1 LVSDIGE
8 METMNFDMKIAN
20 LLAESLNGFVKF
32 VYKCFDN
39 KSRFIINP
47 DKLYQ
52 IKLFVEEFKFQLL
65 ADELHRINQF
75 SWNEKYTH
83 LLVERFR
90 KGIYVIDE
98 YVERNYD
105 DLFIFTAR
113 LHTLKNLSLLLT
125 KEE

>member
-1 LVSDIGE
+1 
-8 METMNFDMKIAN
+8 MNFNMKIAN
-20 LLAESLNGFVKF
+20 LLAENINGFVEF
-32 VYKCFDN
+32 VYKSQDN
-39 KSRFIINP
+39 KSSLILNM

-52 IKLFVEEFKFQLL
+52 IRLFVEEFKLQIL
-65 ADELHRINQF
+65 ADELKRINQF

-90 KGIYVIDE
+90 KGIDVIDE

-113 LHTLKNLSLLLT
+113 LHTLKSLSLLLR

>member
-1 LVSDIGE
+1 
-8 METMNFDMKIAN
+8 MNFNMKIAN
-20 LLAESLNGFVKF
+20 LLAENIKGFIEL
-32 VYKCFDN
+32 VYKNQDH
-39 KSRFIINP
+39 KRSIILNT

-52 IKLFVEEFKFQLL
+52 IRLLVEEFKLQIL
-65 ADELHRINQF
+65 ADELKRINQF

-90 KGIYVIDE
+90 KGLDVIDE

-113 LHTLKNLSLLLT
+113 LYTLKNLSLLLR

>member
-1 LVSDIGE
+1 
-8 METMNFDMKIAN
+8 MNFKMKIAN
-20 LLAESLNGFVKF
+20 LLAESINGFVQF
-32 VYKCFDN
+32 VMDTHDSN
-39 KSRFIINP
+39 SSFILNP

-52 IKLFVEEFKFQLL
+52 IKLFAEEFKLQIV
-65 ADELHRINQF
+65 ADELQRINQYG
-75 SWNEKYTH
+75 WNEKYTH

-90 KGIYVIDE
+90 KGLDVIDE

-113 LHTLKNLSLLLT
+113 LHTLKSLSSLLR

>member
-1 LVSDIGE
+1 
-8 METMNFDMKIAN
+8 MNFNMKIAN
-20 LLAESLNGFVKF
+20 LLAENINGFVEF
-32 VYKCFDN
+32 VYKGQDH
-39 KSRFIINP
+39 KSSLILNM

-52 IKLFVEEFKFQLL
+52 IRLFVEEFKLQIL
-65 ADELHRINQF
+65 ADELQRINQF

-90 KGIYVIDE
+90 KGIDVIDE

-113 LHTLKNLSLLLT
+113 LHTLKSLSLLLR

>member
-1 LVSDIGE
+1 
-8 METMNFDMKIAN
+8 MNFNMKIAN
-20 LLAESLNGFVKF
+20 QLAENINGFVKL
-32 VYKCFDN
+32 VYKSESQKN
-39 KSRFIINP
+39 SIILNM

-52 IKLFVEEFKFQLL
+52 LRLLVEEFKLQIL
-65 ADELHRINQF
+65 ADEMKRINQF

-90 KGIYVIDE
+90 KGIEVIDE

-113 LHTLKNLSLLLT
+113 LYSLKSLSFLLI